1 MSCEGAENRLRFA
14 GCSLGGKRL
23 DMETLV
29 TIAYIAL
36 CVALFSLAIFIHEL
50 GHFLAARACGVAIRE
65 FAVGMG
71 PKLFSWQS
79 KKYDTQYA
87 LRLLPIGGYV
97 SMVGE
102 DDDSDDENAFHRKN
116 VWQKMAIIV
125 AGPLMNIVLAITS
138 AFFALSTKCQKV
150 CGKVCILKMTTV
162 VCPFCLEITLR

>member
-1 MSCEGAENRLRFA
+1 M
-14 GCSLGGKRL
+14 
-23 DMETLV
+23 M
-29 TIAYIAL
+29 TIV
-36 CVALFSLAIFIHEL
+36 VALLVFGVLIFIHEL

-71 PKLFSWQS
+71 PKLVSWKS

-87 LRLLPIGGYV
+87 LRLFPIGGYV

-125 AGPLMNIVLAITS
+125 AGPLMNILLAIVAMFVLVAGFGS
-138 AFFALSTKCQKV
+138 IVS
-150 CGKVCILKMTTV
+150 TTV
-162 VCPFCLEITLR
+162 GDFAEEAISDDYGLMVEDTIIKVNDVRV